1 MLDLDGFK
9 RVNDKHGHLEG
20 DRVLSTAAE
29 GMQTALR
36 PQDALGRY
44 GGDEFLVVLPD
55 CDAAAAI
62 DIATR
67 LRARVTQ
74 RSADLEAAQL
84 ARQIARKL
92 EDDLQY
98 PGQIEVTVIREFRA
112 KDYAR

>member
-1 MLDLDGFK
+1 
-9 RVNDKHGHLEG
+9 
-20 DRVLSTAAE
+20 
-29 GMQTALR
+29 MQTALR

-74 RSADLEAAQL
+74 CSAELEGVQVSVSVGAATSGPDRVSADDL
-84 ARQIARKL
+84 IAHADTAL
-92 EDDLQY
+92 Y
-98 PGQIEVTVIREFRA
+98 RA
-112 KDYAR
+112 KRSGRDKIVAFAHARDQRDCAIERSS